1 MGKVVAGAGV
11 EDWASG
17 AVPLSFAVSNMIGVW
32 LFSLMTALGA
42 SISIP
47 LPFTPVPLTLQT
59 LLVLLS
65 GACLGKGGG
74 AASQTLYILMGALG
88 MPIWAGGAVGLSR
101 LWGPTGG
108 YLLAFPLAAWVVG
121 AMMDRESHTASRR
134 ALAAMGLGSVIIY
147 ALGLFQLSIWLHCS
161 LRQGLMLAVLPF
173 LPGDLI
179 KIGAAVLL
187 CRKVGRCWI
196 PETH

>member
-1 MGKVVAGAGV
+1 
-11 EDWASG
+11 
-17 AVPLSFAVSNMIGVW
+17 
-32 LFSLMTALGA
+32 
-42 SISIP
+42 
-47 LPFTPVPLTLQT
+47 
-59 LLVLLS
+59 
-65 GACLGKGGG
+65 
-74 AASQTLYILMGALG
+74 
-88 MPIWAGGAVGLSR
+88 
-101 LWGPTGG
+101 
-108 YLLAFPLAAWVVG
+108 
-121 AMMDRESHTASRR
+121 MMDRGSHTASRR

-173 LPGDLI
+173 LLGDLI